1 MNHQYE
7 LFAAVILAYCA
18 AHQPVDPAK
27 GEAFFKTLDKEAFKD
42 PGQLLK
48 KIDAVSQRMWTSALT
63 LEDCGPEHE
72 RELCFLINHA
82 IRQDHPALVAPAVQL
97 ARNINQLCVT
107 RRKKVPLLPPNGL
120 CFRGSS
126 LPDAHRS
133 FFTPGKKYR
142 AAGFLA
148 TSFKLSVAKRFIYNA
163 HHGQGGVP
171 VVLWRIHLD
180 ERGQDNFEFTCKHV
194 NYVQNTNVAGE
205 DEFLFVPYSVFTVRS
220 VEWNKGDDRH
230 PHVIE
235 LEAAVDNRDEPED
248 LPLAPWY

>member
-1 MNHQYE
+1 MKRFFVASSVVEYLNLVFCFYFLLPHSYQLAPLPFLHSHGPTGSPGLFCRLPDDFRSLYEKASPVNHQYE

-27 GEAFFKTLDKEAFKD
+27 GETFFKTLDKEAFKD

-48 KIDAVSQRMWTSALT
+48 KIDAASQRMWTSALT

-97 ARNINQLCVT
+97 ARNINQLCIT
-107 RRKKVPLLPPNGL
+107 RRKKVLLLPPNGL

-133 FFTPGKKYR
+133 FFTGPGKKYR

-148 TSFKLSVAKRFIYNA
+148 TDPSN
-163 HHGQGGVP
+163 
-171 VVLWRIHLD
+171 
-180 ERGQDNFEFTCKHV
+180 
-194 NYVQNTNVAGE
+194 
-205 DEFLFVPYSVFTVRS
+205 
-220 VEWNKGDDRH
+220 
-230 PHVIE
+230 
-235 LEAAVDNRDEPED
+235 
-248 LPLAPWY
+248 